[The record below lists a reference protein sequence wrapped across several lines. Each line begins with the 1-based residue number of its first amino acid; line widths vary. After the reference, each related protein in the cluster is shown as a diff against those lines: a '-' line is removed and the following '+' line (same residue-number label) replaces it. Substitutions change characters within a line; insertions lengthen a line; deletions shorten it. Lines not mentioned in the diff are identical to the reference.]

1 MSIKRRIIKRNRKYL
16 MKQGEIVGEFKTFS
30 LRDKYCL
37 QYKDSDSFIS
47 VRENS
52 KYEAYK
58 EAVNS
63 LKYFPTLFFTLF
75 FLLKIT

>member
-1 MSIKRRIIKRNRKYL
+1 MSIKRRIIKRNRKCL

-58 EAVNS
+58 EAVNA
-63 LKYFPTLFFTLF
+63 LKYLE
-75 FLLKIT
+75 KENNEVN